1 MDDRELRSVQLKRSE
16 SFGFGISVFG
26 GSGLGLPPVIYDV
39 ADNSPAAFSGQ
50 LEAGDVIVEVNDT
63 PVVSF
68 TTKEVLKCLRLAND
82 VVTLKIKKDPAI
94 QERVRRQMMAAASGE
109 RLKSPPPSPAS
120 GDPGAA
126 TPRQNGTSA
135 GGQHA
140 ASDEAGGDESVATT
154 SSTSSS
160 SAAVVARKCELFTMT
175 GDLIITK
182 ASSTKTPAT
191 RTQSTPASPGG
202 DPQRGTKREASS
214 LQSPVAEKKGSF
226 GVRTSRSDDHLGKA
240 RGTVA
245 AVSIDIDD
253 DEMASSLNTL
263 LDTKDDPRVLWT
275 YNAGS
280 GSSED
285 NTATTGSAS
294 SSSGRREDNL
304 SELEC
309 CTSEMAS
316 AFGSEEADRVHASE
330 LDLSSPS
337 QLSPENEDGF
347 SREEDWVAEPDLSE
361 SQFRHPALLDSS
373 LRAAARGGSRRMQ
386 HSRSNGSTASRTDA
400 SETLELDSPPSAH
413 SGGTL
418 EEELAQQDDAATATD
433 EESDAESL
441 RSFHYSP
448 KAVDMPSASRLAKR
462 LYNLEGFKKS
472 DVSRHLS
479 KNNEFARVVAE
490 EYLRFFDF
498 TGRPLDAALRMFLH
512 RFCLIGET
520 QERERVLVHFSK
532 RYLDC
537 NPGAFKSQDAVHT
550 LTCALMLLNTD
561 LHSENVGHKM
571 TCLEFIENLAEL
583 NEGENFPKEVLKA
596 LYLSIKTSPL
606 EWAVDDSEQE
616 VPAQD
621 NHTNS
626 SEARPTGFIGHN
638 PFLEVPNPNC
648 ATEYKKGYVMR
659 KCCLDP
665 GGKRTP
671 LGKRGWK
678 MFCAT
683 LRDLVLYLHKDEQG
697 FRKNQLYESLHNSI
711 RIHHSLSAKATDYTK
726 KQHVFRLQTADQAEY
741 LFQTGDAKEL
751 QSWVDTLNFVT
762 ASLSAPPLAGAVGS
776 QKRFQRPLLPVSHTK
791 FNLRE
796 QLTDHENR
804 IVWLEK
810 ELEEHVANAP
820 EKGAKSRTVAEFVE
834 KESFLQNELKRY
846 RTYAYLLRSKM
857 AQYPELVPAL
867 VETSIGEVDEPEQN
881 HGSSHGCANNPSPA
895 SPSRTKQPAPAHK
908 ALPSSPALGS
918 SSPTFVS
925 PSVASSCSPRS
936 SPTAARNK
944 RIAQDRYSYRTA
956 VQKGGDLGT

>member
-1 MDDRELRSVQLKRSE
+1 M
-16 SFGFGISVFG
+16 
-26 GSGLGLPPVIYDV
+26 
-39 ADNSPAAFSGQ
+39 
-50 LEAGDVIVEVNDT
+50 EVNDT

-109 RLKSPPPSPAS
+109 RFKSPSPAAPGDSS
-120 GDPGAA
+120 GSPA
-126 TPRQNGTSA
+126 PRQNGTPG
-135 GGQHA
+135 GGQRHSSTLDDA
-140 ASDEAGGDESVATT
+140 GGGDESLAA
-154 SSTSSS
+154 SSPSTSSS
-160 SAAVVARKCELFTMT
+160 SVARKCELFTMT

-275 YNAGS
+275 YNAAG

-294 SSSGRREDNL
+294 SSSGRREDL

-347 SREEDWVAEPDLSE
+347 SREEDWLAEPDLSE

-373 LRAAARGGSRRMQ
+373 LRAAARGARRMQ

-418 EEELAQQDDAATATD
+418 EEELAQPPDDASPGGAATD

-448 KAVDMPSASRLAKR
+448 KAVDTPSASRLAKR

-490 EYLRFFDF
+490 EYLRFFEF
-498 TGRPLDAALRMFLH
+498 SGRTLDAALRMFLH

-561 LHSENVGHKM
+561 LHNENVGHKM

-596 LYLSIKTSPL
+596 LYLSIKAAPL

-616 VPAQD
+616 APAQD
-621 NHTNS
+621 NHANA
-626 SEARPTGFIGHN
+626 SEARPVGFIGHN

-711 RIHHSLSAKATDYTK
+711 RIHHSLAAKATDYTK

-791 FNLRE
+791 LNLRE

-834 KESFLQNELKRY
+834 KEAFLQSELKRY

-867 VETSIGEVDEPEQN
+867 VETSIGEVDEPEPN
-881 HGSSHGCANNPSPA
+881 HGCANSPPPS
-895 SPSRTKQPAPAHK
+895 SPSRTKHPVAGHK
-908 ALPSSPALGS
+908 AQPSSPALGS
-918 SSPTFVS
+918 PVFTSTA
-925 PSVASSCSPRS
+925 VAVSPRS
-936 SPTAARNK
+936 SPATARNK
-944 RIAQDRYSYRTA
+944 RLAQDRYSYRTA
-956 VQKGGDLGT
+956 VQKGSDLST

>member
-1 MDDRELRSVQLKRSE
+1 
-16 SFGFGISVFG
+16 
-26 GSGLGLPPVIYDV
+26 
-39 ADNSPAAFSGQ
+39 
-50 LEAGDVIVEVNDT
+50 
-63 PVVSF
+63 
-68 TTKEVLKCLRLAND
+68 
-82 VVTLKIKKDPAI
+82 
-94 QERVRRQMMAAASGE
+94 
-109 RLKSPPPSPAS
+109 
-120 GDPGAA
+120 
-126 TPRQNGTSA
+126 RQNGTPG
-135 GGQHA
+135 GGQHVTA
-140 ASDEAGGDESVATT
+140 AADEAGGDEAT
-154 SSTSSS
+154 SSPSTSSS
-160 SAAVVARKCELFTMT
+160 SAAVARKCELFTMT

-182 ASSTKTPAT
+182 ASSTKAP
-191 RTQSTPASPGG
+191 RTQSTPASPGGG

-280 GSSED
+280 SED
-285 NTATTGSAS
+285 NTGSAS

-373 LRAAARGGSRRMQ
+373 LRAAARGARRMQ

-418 EEELAQQDDAATATD
+418 EEELAQQDDAATD

-490 EYLRFFDF
+490 EYLRFFEF
-498 TGRPLDAALRMFLH
+498 SGRTLDAALRMFLH

-596 LYLSIKTSPL
+596 LYLSIKTAPL

-616 VPAQD
+616 APAQD

-626 SEARPTGFIGHN
+626 SEARPSGFIGHN

-834 KESFLQNELKRY
+834 KESFLQSELKRY

-881 HGSSHGCANNPSPA
+881 HGSQSCANNPPLPS
-895 SPSRTKQPAPAHK
+895 SPSRTKQSAPFHK
-908 ALPSSPALGS
+908 ALPSSPALS
-918 SSPTFVS
+918 SNTLVS
-925 PSVASSCSPRS
+925 PAFAVPAVASSCSPRS

-944 RIAQDRYSYRTA
+944 RLAQDRYSYRTA
-956 VQKGGDLGT
+956 VQKGSDLST

>member
-1 MDDRELRSVQLKRSE
+1 
-16 SFGFGISVFG
+16 
-26 GSGLGLPPVIYDV
+26 
-39 ADNSPAAFSGQ
+39 
-50 LEAGDVIVEVNDT
+50 
-63 PVVSF
+63 
-68 TTKEVLKCLRLAND
+68 
-82 VVTLKIKKDPAI
+82 
-94 QERVRRQMMAAASGE
+94 MMAAASGE
-109 RLKSPPPSPAS
+109 RRKSPPPPTSSSA
-120 GDPGAA
+120 GDAGSDAA
-126 TPRQNGTSA
+126 TPKRRQNGAA
-135 GGQHA
+135 GGA
-140 ASDEAGGDESVATT
+140 LSRDTLPNAGGDDDPESPLI
-154 SSTSSS
+154 TSSS
-160 SAAVVARKCELFTMT
+160 SPSPPSSAASALPRKCELFTMT

-182 ASSTKTPAT
+182 ASSTKKPVLASAVV
-191 RTQSTPASPGG
+191 RTQSTPTSPGG
-202 DPQRGTKREASS
+202 VDPQRGTKREASS

-226 GVRTSRSDDHLGKA
+226 GVRTSRSDDHLGKG
-240 RGTVA
+240 RSVA
-245 AVSIDIDD
+245 AVNIDIDD

-263 LDTKDDPRVLWT
+263 LDTKQDDPRVLWT
-275 YNAGS
+275 YNSAGVGS
-280 GSSED
+280 SSED
-285 NTATTGSAS
+285 NTAATTTATTTS
-294 SSSGRREDNL
+294 SSSSSRSGGRRDDNL

-330 LDLSSPS
+330 LDLTSPS

-347 SREEDWVAEPDLSE
+347 SREDDWIAEPDLSE
-361 SQFRHPALLDSS
+361 SQFRHPALDAAF
-373 LRAAARGGSRRMQ
+373 RAPRGSRKIQ
-386 HSRSNGSTASRTDA
+386 HSRSNGSTASKTDA

-418 EEELAQQDDAATATD
+418 EEEADLEMAYEAASAAAASAASALSDSGAGVGGCCSPTGD
-433 EESDAESL
+433 EESDVESL
-441 RSFHYSP
+441 HSFHYSP

-490 EYLRFFDF
+490 EYLKFFDF
-498 TGRPLDAALRMFLH
+498 GQRPLDAALRMFLH

-532 RYLDC
+532 RYLDA
-537 NPGAFKSQDAVHT
+537 NPGAFKSQEDTIAAIVCPLSSVLSICT
-550 LTCALMLLNTD
+550 SDCNI
-561 LHSENVGHKM
+561 GHKM
-571 TCLEFIENLAEL
+571 TCLEFVENLAEL
-583 NEGENFPKEVLKA
+583 NEGENFPKDVLKA
-596 LYLSIKTSPL
+596 LYTSIKTTPI
-606 EWAVDDSEQE
+606 EWAVDDSEQDG
-616 VPAQD
+616 ASSQD
-621 NHTNS
+621 NQSNA
-626 SEARPTGFIGHN
+626 SEARPAGFIGHN

-711 RIHHSLSAKATDYTK
+711 RIHHSLATKATDYTK

-791 FNLRE
+791 LNLRE

-820 EKGAKSRTVAEFVE
+820 EKGAKSRAVSEFVE
-834 KESFLQNELKRY
+834 KENFLQCELRRY

-867 VETSIGEVDEPEQN
+867 VETSIGEVDEPDQN
-881 HGSSHGCANNPSPA
+881 HSGGNGSGGNGTSGCALCP
-895 SPSRTKQPAPAHK
+895 
-908 ALPSSPALGS
+908 PSSLS
-918 SSPTFVS
+918 SSPPRTKHHMGVHKGTTVS
-925 PSVASSCSPRS
+925 AMPGPPSSSPRS
-936 SPTAARNK
+936 SPTRTK
-944 RIAQDRYSYRTA
+944 RTTQDRFSYRTA
-956 VQKGGDLGT
+956 VQKGNDFIA

>member
-109 RLKSPPPSPAS
+109 RLKSPAS

-135 GGQHA
+135 AGQHVT
-140 ASDEAGGDESVATT
+140 SDEPGGEESVATS

-160 SAAVVARKCELFTMT
+160 SAVARKCELFTMT

-263 LDTKDDPRVLWT
+263 LDTKDDSRVLWT

-280 GSSED
+280 SED
-285 NTATTGSAS
+285 NTATTAS

-361 SQFRHPALLDSS
+361 SQFRHPALFDSS
-373 LRAAARGGSRRMQ
+373 LRAAARGGTRRMQ

-418 EEELAQQDDAATATD
+418 EEEDDAAAATD
-433 EESDAESL
+433 EESDADSL

-462 LYNLEGFKKS
+462 LFNLEGFKKS

-537 NPGAFKSQDAVHT
+537 NPGTFKSQDAVHT

-596 LYLSIKTSPL
+596 LYLSIKTAPL
-606 EWAVDDSEQE
+606 EWAVCPKIFTDDSEQE

-621 NHTNS
+621 NHTGS
-626 SEARPTGFIGHN
+626 TEARPTGFIGHN

-711 RIHHSLSAKATDYTK
+711 RIHHSLSTKATDYTK

-751 QSWVDTLNFVT
+751 QSWIDTLNFVT
-762 ASLSAPPLAGAVGS
+762 ASLSAPALAGAVGS

-881 HGSSHGCANNPSPA
+881 HGGSHGCANNPPLP
-895 SPSRTKQPAPAHK
+895 SPSRTKQPSHK
-908 ALPSSPALGS
+908 ALPSSPALGLPS
-918 SSPTFVS
+918 SAFSAPA
-925 PSVASSCSPRS
+925 VASSCSPRS
-936 SPTAARNK
+936 SPTAVRNK
-944 RIAQDRYSYRTA
+944 RIAQDRFSYRTA

>member
-1 MDDRELRSVQLKRSE
+1 
-16 SFGFGISVFG
+16 
-26 GSGLGLPPVIYDV
+26 
-39 ADNSPAAFSGQ
+39 
-50 LEAGDVIVEVNDT
+50 
-63 PVVSF
+63 
-68 TTKEVLKCLRLAND
+68 
-82 VVTLKIKKDPAI
+82 
-94 QERVRRQMMAAASGE
+94 MAAASGE
-109 RLKSPPPSPAS
+109 RRKSPPPSSAA
-120 GDPGAA
+120 GDAGPGVATSKQRQQNGAA
-126 TPRQNGTSA
+126 GGALPRD
-135 GGQHA
+135 A
-140 ASDEAGGDESVATT
+140 AADAPVDDDPESPLI
-154 SSTSSS
+154 TSSS
-160 SAAVVARKCELFTMT
+160 SPSPPSSASALPRKCELFTMT

-182 ASSTKTPAT
+182 ASTTKKPVLPSAVV
-191 RTQSTPASPGG
+191 RTQSTPTSPGG
-202 DPQRGTKREASS
+202 GLDPQRGTKREASS

-226 GVRTSRSDDHLGKA
+226 GVRTSRSDDHLGKG
-240 RGTVA
+240 RSVA
-245 AVSIDIDD
+245 AVNIDIDD

-263 LDTKDDPRVLWT
+263 LDTKQDDSRVLWT
-275 YNAGS
+275 YNSAGTGS
-280 GSSED
+280 SSED
-285 NTATTGSAS
+285 NTAATGTS
-294 SSSGRREDNL
+294 SSSGRRQDGDL
-304 SELEC
+304 SEPEC

-330 LDLSSPS
+330 LDLTSPS

-347 SREEDWVAEPDLSE
+347 SREDDWIAEPDLSE
-361 SQFRHPALLDSS
+361 SQFRHPALD
-373 LRAAARGGSRRMQ
+373 AAFRRGSRKIQ
-386 HSRSNGSTASRTDA
+386 HSRSNGSTASKTDA
-400 SETLELDSPPSAH
+400 SETLELDSPPSVH

-418 EEELAQQDDAATATD
+418 EEEADLEMAYEAATAASTAAAAASDSGAGVGGCCSPTGD

-441 RSFHYSP
+441 HSFHYSP

-490 EYLRFFDF
+490 EYLKFFDF
-498 TGRPLDAALRMFLH
+498 NQRPLDAALRMFLH

-532 RYLDC
+532 RYLDA

-561 LHSENVGHKM
+561 LHGENIGHKM
-571 TCLEFIENLAEL
+571 TCLEFVENLAEL
-583 NEGENFPKEVLKA
+583 NEGENFPKDVLKA
-596 LYLSIKTSPL
+596 LYMSIKTAPL
-606 EWAVDDSEQE
+606 EWAVDDSEQDGTSS
-616 VPAQD
+616 QD
-621 NHTNS
+621 NQSNA
-626 SEARPTGFIGHN
+626 SEARPAGFIGHN

-711 RIHHSLSAKATDYTK
+711 RIHHSLATKATDYTK

-791 FNLRE
+791 LNLRE

-820 EKGAKSRTVAEFVE
+820 EKGAKSRAVAEFVE
-834 KESFLQNELKRY
+834 KENFLQCELRRY

-867 VETSIGEVDEPEQN
+867 VETSIGEVDEPDQN
-881 HGSSHGCANNPSPA
+881 HSSGNGGGACVLGP
-895 SPSRTKQPAPAHK
+895 
-908 ALPSSPALGS
+908 PSSLS
-918 SSPTFVS
+918 SSPPRTKHHAGVHKGTVLTGM
-925 PSVASSCSPRS
+925 PGPTSSSPRS
-936 SPTAARNK
+936 SPTRTK
-944 RIAQDRYSYRTA
+944 RPTQDRLSYRTA
-956 VQKGGDLGT
+956 VQKGNDFIA